1 MRRTIA
7 LVAGLTLTLTAC
19 GGTQPATVTA
29 PSSTSP
35 SGAAASTSVPPTV
48 TSTSNPTPTATSTSK
63 PPAPATSTGNP
74 TAPGTATPTP
84 VSFPYV
90 PLWPFASVAAAERWQ
105 QEAGSGGHQPWHL
118 DADQVALTFTRTY
131 LGFTEIDRV
140 VRRKVGADDAHISVG
155 YATEGG
161 RTGTAAVLHL
171 VRIGSGA
178 DQPWEVVG
186 TDDTDFSL
194 TRPRYGSTVSGTV
207 TVGGRISGVDES
219 IRVTARQPAGTVGSF
234 CCVPAGGGQEG
245 QAWTARV
252 RLTDPREGPLTFV
265 ASTGGHLLDVER
277 FTITGVHA
285 TR

>member
-1 MRRTIA
+1 MRRTTA
-7 LVAGLTLTLTAC
+7 LVAGLALTLAAC
-19 GGTQPATVTA
+19 GGSQPATVTA

-48 TSTSNPTPTATSTSK
+48 TSTSNPTPTATSTS
-63 PPAPATSTGNP
+63 NP

-84 VSFPYV
+84 VSVPYV

-140 VRRKVGADDAHISVG
+140 VGRKVGEADAHISVG

-219 IRVTARQPAGTVGSF
+219 IRVTARQPSGQVGSF

-252 RLTDPREGPLTFV
+252 RLTDPREGPLTLV
-265 ASTGGHLLDVER
+265 ASTGGHLLEVER

>member
-1 MRRTIA
+1 M
-7 LVAGLTLTLTAC
+7 
-19 GGTQPATVTA
+19 
-29 PSSTSP
+29 
-35 SGAAASTSVPPTV
+35 PPTV

-140 VRRKVGADDAHISVG
+140 VHRKVGADDAHISVG

-219 IRVTARQPAGTVGSF
+219 IRVTARQPAGQVGSF

>member
-1 MRRTIA
+1 MRSSFA
-7 LVAGLTLTLTAC
+7 LVAGLALALAGC
-19 GGTQPATVTA
+19 GGSQSATVTA

-35 SGAAASTSVPPTV
+35 SGAAASTSVTPTA
-48 TSTSNPTPTATSTSK
+48 TSTSNPTPTATSTGST
-63 PPAPATSTGNP
+63 PAPATSTGHP
-74 TAPGTATPTP
+74 TAPGTVTPTP

-140 VRRKVGADDAHISVG
+140 VRRTVTASDARISVG
-155 YATEGG
+155 YPTEGG

-171 VRIGSGA
+171 VRIGSGP

-186 TDDTDFSL
+186 TDDSDFSL
-194 TRPRYGSTVSGTV
+194 TRPRYGSTVTGTV

-219 IRVTARQPAGTVGSF
+219 IRVAARQPGGAVGSF

-252 RLTDPREGPLTFV
+252 RLTDPRQGPLTLV
-265 ASTGGHLLDVER
+265 ASTGGHLQGVER

-285 TR
+285 TP

>member
-7 LVAGLTLTLTAC
+7 LAAGLALTLTAC
-19 GGTQPATVTA
+19 GGTQRAAVTA

-35 SGAAASTSVPPTV
+35 SGAAASTSVTPPAA
-48 TSTSNPTPTATSTSK
+48 STSIPTPTATSTSRA
-63 PPAPATSTGNP
+63 PAPATSTANP

-140 VRRKVGADDAHISVG
+140 VHRKVGADDAHISVG

-171 VRIGSGA
+171 VRIGSGP
-178 DQPWEVVG
+178 DRPWEVVG
-186 TDDTDFSL
+186 TDDSDFSL
-194 TRPRYGSTVSGTV
+194 THPRYGSTVTGTV
-207 TVGGRISGVDES
+207 TVGGHISGVDES

-234 CCVPAGGGQEG
+234 CCLPAGGGQAG
-245 QAWTARV
+245 QAWAARV
-252 RLTDPREGPLTFV
+252 RLTDPREGPLTLV
-265 ASTGGHLLDVER
+265 ASTGGHLLGVER